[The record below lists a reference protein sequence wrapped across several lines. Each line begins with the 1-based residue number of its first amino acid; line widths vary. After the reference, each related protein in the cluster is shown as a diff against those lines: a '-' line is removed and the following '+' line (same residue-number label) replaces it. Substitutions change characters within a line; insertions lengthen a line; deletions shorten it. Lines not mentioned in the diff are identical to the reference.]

1 MCSQLSSSVF
11 RCLSLI
17 FQVQNFPLDCNTS
30 ITWLRKTGVLCFI
43 KVHSAILF
51 WDNPCSQKQWT
62 LLFPSIIYF
71 VSLLNS
77 LSLPS
82 KLPHIYISVMDN
94 GPDVVYV
101 TVTWQSEILPFPWFW
116 LYHQVCIIS
125 GHPGATAV
133 ILHSYSS
140 CPLVVSYVSSS
151 ETLK

>member
-1 MCSQLSSSVF
+1 MFSDAS
-11 RCLSLI
+11 
-17 FQVQNFPLDCNTS
+17 QVQKVLWDWNKSHFAEENWCS
-30 ITWLRKTGVLCFI
+30 IFNESPSDLR
-43 KVHSAILF
+43 F
-51 WDNPCSQKQWT
+51 WDSHPSQKRQT
-62 LLFPSIIYF
+62 LLFQSIFSF

-77 LSLPS
+77 LSLPN
-82 KLPHIYISVMDN
+82 KLQHIHISIMDN

-101 TVTWQSEILPFPWFW
+101 TETWQSEILPSPQFG

-140 CPLVVSYVSSS
+140 CPLVASYVSSS